1 MIELRSPSQ
10 IEQMR
15 PAGRFVAEVLT
26 HLSDVVDVGTNLLE
40 IDEIMARID
49 AVSLE
54 DLRSLVEELWVPEA
68 LSAAGIGPDEAAFTE
83 AVAPVCPA
91 AEPLAA

>member
-1 MIELRSPSQ
+1 
-10 IEQMR
+10 
-15 PAGRFVAEVLT
+15 
-26 HLSDVVDVGTNLLE
+26 
-40 IDEIMARID
+40 MARID

-54 DLRSLVEELWVPEA
+54 DLRVLVEELWVPQA